1 MASSKPVWRKVW
13 DFPLVAM
20 VVAVAH
26 VVLLN
31 LAVSVGFGL
40 LPDSIGEAAGGAV
53 PALVM
58 VAGAFAIYKL
68 AIRHLGDRKVDDL
81 QLAGA
86 ARLLLQGAAGG
97 ALLIATVVAI
107 AALLGVYR
115 VAAWEMGDDF
125 AMILFQAGIM
135 AGFVEELVFRGILF
149 RWIEE
154 LGGSWA
160 ALATTSLLF
169 GIVHAS
175 NDGATVFSTVAI
187 MFEAGILL
195 GAAYMYARSLWLP
208 VGLHFAWNVTE
219 GFVFDVPVSGHPVEG
234 LVESRIAGPE
244 LLTGGAFG
252 LEASVIA
259 LVVCTAAGVWLL
271 ALAIRAGQLMPPR
284 WKRGPSNEAVGIDVD
299 RDAHALREA

>member
-1 MASSKPVWRKVW
+1 
-13 DFPLVAM
+13 
-20 VVAVAH
+20 
-26 VVLLN
+26 VLLN
-31 LAVSVGFGL
+31 IAVSVGFGV

-58 VAGAFAIYKL
+58 VAGAFALYKL
-68 AIRHLGDRKVDDL
+68 VIRHLGERKVDDL
-81 QLAGA
+81 RLAGA
-86 ARLLLQGAAGG
+86 VPLFLKGVAGG

-160 ALATTSLLF
+160 ALASTSLLF
-169 GIVHAS
+169 GLVHAS

-208 VGLHFAWNVTE
+208 IGLHFAWNMTE

-234 LVESRIAGPE
+234 LVEARISGPE

-259 LVVCTAAGVWLL
+259 LVVCTAAGIWLL
-271 ALAIRAGQLMPPR
+271 ALAIRAGRLMPPR
-284 WKRGPSNEAVGIDVD
+284 WKRRTSDETVGVDVD
-299 RDAHALREA
+299 PDPHPLGEA